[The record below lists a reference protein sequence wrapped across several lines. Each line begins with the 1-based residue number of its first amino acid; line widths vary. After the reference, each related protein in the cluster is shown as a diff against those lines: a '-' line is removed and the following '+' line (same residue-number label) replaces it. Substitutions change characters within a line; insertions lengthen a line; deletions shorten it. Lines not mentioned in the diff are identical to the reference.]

1 MSMFGYLGHCYKN
14 CGVVCVLLCYNVIKY
29 LINESLFKLNL
40 IKIAKVS
47 NENAEYKNST
57 VKEKA
62 LNE

>member
-1 MSMFGYLGHCYKN
+1 MSMFGFLRHCHKN
-14 CGVVCVLLCYNVIKY
+14 CGVVCVLLCYNVIKC
-29 LINESLFKLNL
+29 LINESLSKLNL
-40 IKIAKVS
+40 MKMAKVS